1 MKKID
6 MSEIITP
13 EEVYQAAR
21 ETGFVKRGGGKINPF
36 DMLMTLVFRMSQ
48 VLPPALSLIISFM
61 KTKVSRSGLHQRFT
75 EKASL
80 FFKRCLQIIMIKRL
94 METAPLKSDLLQ
106 RFNRVLLTDS
116 SSWDVSAQLKDIFP
130 GSGGSAS
137 SANCKLQSV
146 YDYKSGSIVLLEDMA
161 GTEPDQKYGK
171 NIVSFIQEGDL
182 IIPDLGYWSFDTF
195 FGIDGKGGYFI
206 SRFNSIVNIWDRRDE
221 EFIKLDLLSILEQ
234 QVSKGIEMEVFLR
247 GEKGKTLKVRLVGF
261 RAPEEVANMRRKK
274 LKEQAR
280 KKGRTVSKKSLKLCD
295 WSLFVT
301 NASEEI
307 VPGEMIRS
315 IYRVRWCVELIF
327 KSWKSILRVHQ
338 SNVRKNH
345 YRLKCELYAKLILAV
360 ITHTLHHHLHHYAW
374 NKKGREISF
383 DKLWKFIVS
392 RSESLHK
399 AIIKSMKTF
408 SHKVNS
414 LLGKMIKDCEK
425 LHQPS
430 RKTTLQMIDEM
441 IGDPLPTKINLENYL
456 FSGGS
461 DS

>member
-6 MSEIITP
+6 MSEVITP

-94 METAPLKSDLLQ
+94 MEIAPLKSDLLQ

-146 YDYKSGSIVLLEDMA
+146 YDYKSGSIILLEERA

-171 NIVSFIQEGDL
+171 NIVLFIQEGDL
-182 IIPDLGYWSFDTF
+182 IIADLGYWSFETF
-195 FGIDGKGGYFI
+195 WGIDGKGGYFI

-221 EFIKLDLLSILEQ
+221 KFIKLDLLSILEQ
-234 QVSKGIEMEVFLR
+234 QVSKSIEMEVFLKD
-247 GEKGKTLKVRLVGF
+247 EKGKTLKIRLVGF

-274 LKEQAR
+274 LKEQAK

-307 VPGEMIRS
+307 VPGKMIRS
-315 IYRVRWCVELIF
+315 LYRVRWCVELLF

-345 YRLKCELYAKLILAV
+345 YRLKCELHAKLILAV
-360 ITHTLHHHLHHYAW
+360 ITHTVHHHLQHYIW
-374 NKKGREISF
+374 NKERREISF

-392 RSESLHK
+392 RSESLHE
-399 AIIKSMKTF
+399 AIKKSMETF

-441 IGDPLPTKINLENYL
+441 LGDSLPTKINLERVKV
-456 FSGGS
+456 SG
-461 DS
+461 